1 MRVGFPRGLFTR
13 SKPRKAGQRV
23 RIEGRSQGRRRRWLR
38 RLGLAAVAG
47 APFIALAPALPILLL
62 RHVPPPTSAY
72 MLVARHADPAT
83 GQPCDGVEYAW
94 VDREAIAPDLRLAV
108 VLAEDQRFL
117 LHHGFDGRSVR
128 RALREREKGRVR
140 GASTI
145 SQQVAKNLFLWPEQ
159 SFLRKGI
166 EVWLTFWIELLL
178 PKQRILEL
186 YLNVAQFGPCVF
198 GAGAA
203 SERFFGAAP
212 RPQPG
217 ALRQRAASGDP
228 RADDDPPGLPTPPE
242 PLSGSFATG
251 ESVEDKEELLV
262 I

>member
-13 SKPRKAGQRV
+13 SKPRQARG
-23 RIEGRSQGRRRRWLR
+23 RWLR
-38 RLGLAAVAG
+38 RLALAVIAG
-47 APFIALAPALPILLL
+47 GPFVALAPALPILLL

-72 MLVARHADPAT
+72 MLEARHADPAT
-83 GQPCDGVEYAW
+83 GQPCDGVEYEW

-108 VLAEDQRFL
+108 VLAEDQRFM
-117 LHHGFDGRSVR
+117 LHNGFDGRSVR

-145 SQQVAKNLFLWPEQ
+145 SQQVAKNLFLWPDQ
-159 SFLRKGI
+159 SYLRKGI
-166 EVWLTFWIELLL
+166 EVWFTFWIELLL

-203 SERFFGAAP
+203 SERFFGVPPLELAPEEAALLATVLP
-212 RPQPG
+212 NPKRLRAHNPG
-217 ALRQRAASGDP
+217 PYASNRQAEILELMTTHRGAGHLRN
-228 RADDDPPGLPTPPE
+228 L
-242 PLSGSFATG
+242 
-251 ESVEDKEELLV
+251 
-262 I
+262 